1 MSEPLH
7 GTGPAQAPDPATS
20 EDGPPSSEVPPPA
33 AVPAQPDMAGQWADD
48 LEARRQRRRQ
58 RLQAR
63 AAMAERKLAAADR
76 AAAIARAVAA
86 TDGARRM
93 RARRVVLAF
102 SILVGGPTLIA
113 AAYYGAV
120 ATGQYESVAVLAL
133 DRDEPADRSEHLAPK
148 PGASDPLLQAVR
160 AHLQSRD
167 QLARLDGDQG
177 LLRHYRD
184 ARIDWL
190 SRLGRDAG
198 SEAAHD
204 YYLARVS
211 VVAETE
217 GGTLTLRARAFSA
230 TRARDLARAL
240 VVSAERFVERSSERA
255 RADLQSA
262 ATSGLEAA
270 RDRLDRAR
278 AAPPGASTEVELELA
293 REQMQSAQRAAEMAR
308 VEAARRHRQ
317 VLVVAAPSLPDEAT
331 YPRRAW
337 GVATVFF
344 GALVLVVVLW
354 LVVAVVREHAVL

>member
-7 GTGPAQAPDPATS
+7 DTGPAQAPDPATG
-20 EDGPPSSEVPPPA
+20 EDVPPSSEVPPPA
-33 AVPAQPDMAGQWADD
+33 AVRAERDVAGQGADD

-63 AAMAERKLAAADR
+63 AAKAARKLEAADR
-76 AAAIARAVAA
+76 AAAVARAVAA
-86 TDGARRM
+86 SDGARRM
-93 RARRVVLAF
+93 RARRVALAF
-102 SILVGGPTLIA
+102 STLVGGPTLIA

-120 ATGQYESVAVLAL
+120 ATGQYESVAVLAV
-133 DRDEPADRSEHLAPK
+133 DRDEPAARSEHLAPK
-148 PGASDPLLQAVR
+148 PGASDPLLQAVT

-167 QLARLDGDQG
+167 QLARLDRDQG

-190 SRLGRDAG
+190 SRLGKDAG
-198 SEAAHD
+198 SEAERD
-204 YYLARVS
+204 YYLEKVS

-217 GGTLTLRARAFSA
+217 GATLTLRVRAFSA
-230 TRARDLARAL
+230 TKARDLARAL
-240 VVSAERFVERSSERA
+240 VASAERFVERSSERA
-255 RADLQSA
+255 RAGLQSV
-262 ATSGLEAA
+262 ATSGLDVA

-278 AAPPGASTEVELELA
+278 AAPPGTPAEVELELA

-308 VEAARRHRQ
+308 VEAARRHRH

-337 GVATVFF
+337 RVATVFF
-344 GALVLVVVLW
+344 GALVLVIVLW
-354 LVVAVVREHAVL
+354 LLVAVVREHAEL